1 VAQQPNLVIWP
12 CHSIAIGVLLAPEAG
27 RLIVP
32 PVRHADADLQKR
44 ELRAD
49 PYTVH
54 RIQESYERIPE
65 ILGHCSGVGHEAA
78 LDVGCGAG
86 FDTFALAAEFDR
98 VIAVEVGRR
107 PLRIARRIARKHHIA
122 RVAFQRQ
129 DARIPASGG
138 PFDFVYSNG
147 MSHYTPQRARLVET
161 LVQSAKP
168 DGWLFISEET
178 EGYPPLEIEKAIR
191 QRDTRRLRE
200 RLRQVMNGVLGFPG
214 FRFFVSGSIESLLLA
229 CGAKV
234 TRSDT
239 TDWLGLPYW
248 QRTWARR
255 VDEAVE
261 VETLRG
267 DYADLPNDLGRLR
280 DVCKPLVGRRLTRD
294 ERFQLLDF
302 AKSEGRL
309 APFAIFVLMIEA
321 VDVSLSHETS
331 LVERIRSRSPTRL
344 QGAQPRWERVDDLFT
359 QFRDLV
365 AARRAERPHDPTTTA
380 A

>member
-1 VAQQPNLVIWP
+1 
-12 CHSIAIGVLLAPEAG
+12 
-27 RLIVP
+27 
-32 PVRHADADLQKR
+32 VRHADADLRKR

-49 PYTVH
+49 PYTVR
-54 RIQESYERIPE
+54 RIQDESYERIPE
-65 ILGHCSGVGHEAA
+65 ILGHCFSMGHEAA

-98 VIAVEVGRR
+98 VIAIEIQRR
-107 PLRIARRIARKHHIA
+107 PLRTARRIARQHHIA
-122 RVAFQRQ
+122 RVAFHRQ

-138 PFDFVYSNG
+138 PFDFIYCNG

-161 LVQSAKP
+161 LVQSVKP

-191 QRDTRRLRE
+191 QRDNRSLRE

-214 FRFFVSGSIESLLLA
+214 FRFFASGSLESLLFA

-255 VDEAVE
+255 VAETVE
-261 VETLRG
+261 VETIQG
-267 DYADLPNDLGRLR
+267 DYTHLPDELGRLR
-280 DVCKPLVGRRLTRD
+280 DVCKPLVGRKLTKD
-294 ERFQLLDF
+294 ERFRLLDF

-309 APFAIFVLMIEA
+309 APFAMFVLIIEA
-321 VDVSLSHETS
+321 VDASLSSETS
-331 LVERIRSRSPTRL
+331 LMERIRRRGPTRL
-344 QGAQPRWERVDDLFT
+344 QEAQPKWERVDHLFT
-359 QFRDLV
+359 QFRELV
-365 AARRAERPHDPTTTA
+365 AARQAEMPARID
-380 A
+380 